1 MAKKS
6 KQKPLT
12 GSVDVRGGADPLAQW
27 ELELLGAQ
35 LQGKGRRGGGRVR
48 PGARLRA
55 NQQRLN
61 RLGKKPKTAAD
72 AEFSRSQAA
81 AHKRGGYT
89 SQYKPRKSRR
99 AIKRELYGP
108 QSED

>member
-1 MAKKS
+1 MGKKNG
-6 KQKPLT
+6 QKPLT
-12 GSVDVRGGADPLAQW
+12 GSVNVWGGADPLAEW
-27 ELELLGAQ
+27 ERELLLAQ
-35 LQGKGRRGGGRVR
+35 TPNRGRRGGGRVR

-72 AEFSRSQAA
+72 AEFSRRQAA
-81 AHKRGGYT
+81 THKRGGMT

-99 AIKRELYGP
+99 ALKRELYGP
-108 QSED
+108 QSEG

>member
-1 MAKKS
+1 MGKKNR
-6 KQKPLT
+6 QKPLT
-12 GSVDVRGGADPLAQW
+12 GQVDVRGGADPLAQW

-48 PGARLRA
+48 PSARLRA

-61 RLGKKPKTAAD
+61 ALGKKPKTAAD
-72 AEFSRSQAA
+72 AEFQRRQAA
-81 AHKRGGYT
+81 SHKRGSMT

-108 QSED
+108 KSEG